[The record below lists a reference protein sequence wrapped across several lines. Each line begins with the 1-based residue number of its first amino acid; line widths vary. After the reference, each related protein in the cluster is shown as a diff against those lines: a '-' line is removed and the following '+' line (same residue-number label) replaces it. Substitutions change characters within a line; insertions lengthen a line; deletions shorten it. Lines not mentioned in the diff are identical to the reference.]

1 MEAILSNAS
10 VSITELKR
18 NPSAVIEAADGES
31 VAVLVHN
38 KPSAYLVPAETY
50 QRLMERLGLTQADF
64 AVIELN
70 EAFASQG
77 LATLRQL
84 GIADDDPRVN
94 RNGGAIALGHPLG
107 MSGARITGT
116 AALELAAPGERSLS
130 TMCIGVGQGI
140 AIALEKV

>member
-50 QRLMERLGLTQADF
+50 QRLMERLED
-64 AVIELN
+64 
-70 EAFASQG
+70 
-77 LATLRQL
+77 
-84 GIADDDPRVN
+84 
-94 RNGGAIALGHPLG
+94 
-107 MSGARITGT
+107 
-116 AALELAAPGERSLS
+116 LELAELVRDRRSERR
-130 TMCIGVGQGI
+130 V
-140 AIALEKV
+140 KVKLDDL